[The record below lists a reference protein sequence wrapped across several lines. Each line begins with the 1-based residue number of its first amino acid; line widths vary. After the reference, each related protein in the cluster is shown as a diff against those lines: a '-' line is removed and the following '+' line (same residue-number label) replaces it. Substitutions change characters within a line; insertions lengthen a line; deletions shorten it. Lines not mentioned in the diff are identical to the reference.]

1 MKAEIDGDSERY
13 EPMRVASIDALRL
26 LVPVPSGQSE
36 TYENR
41 YSALLFSSGTSG
53 FAKPESQTCPELCRR
68 MKSKIPGRS

>member
-13 EPMRVASIDALRL
+13 EPMRVASLRLCEL

-41 YSALLFSSGTSG
+41 IQC
-53 FAKPESQTCPELCRR
+53 FAFFFWDFWFR
-68 MKSKIPGRS
+68 